1 MASTAGVVV
10 AGAGLTFVALKLGVL
25 PALAQVAVPVQ
36 FPVVIVVVAI
46 VLLILLMRTASMHKR
61 HSLGTDQ
68 RLCRGCGTSHPSFA
82 VFCRRCGRK
91 L

>member
-1 MASTAGVVV
+1 MASA
-10 AGAGLTFVALKLGVL
+10 AGLAVSAGLGLGFLGLKLGV
-25 PALAQVAVPVQ
+25 AQAPVPIQ
-36 FPVVIVVVAI
+36 FPFVIVVVAI
-46 VLLILLMRTASMHKR
+46 VLLIMLMRTAAMHKR

-82 VFCRRCGRK
+82 LFCRRCGRK